1 MNMQSTE
8 YFIVLARERSF
19 TRAAEA
25 LHITQQSLS
34 AHIAALEEEFGTQ
47 LVLRRVPLELTYAG
61 RVFLRRSEKI
71 QKEYSELRQE
81 MWGIAG
87 EARGEIR
94 VGIAVGRSRVLMPD
108 VITAFQREYPN
119 VSIMLIEESNDK
131 LHRAALYGEIDIAI
145 SNFPASVPMLEL
157 RDFYIEGVALVIP
170 RVLLD
175 QCGIDAEICR
185 EEIRKGN
192 LSILRDCPFVMD
204 DSSSIAGRVA
214 MEALRRAGLSVRVR
228 AYSSSLDTLLALCER
243 SVGACFCSD
252 MLLHALRTD
261 RQLENMLVLKFPNL
275 TDQQIRFAY
284 MKKNYQLNM
293 LSEFMRIARET
304 VKPLV

>member
-47 LVLRRVPLELTYAG
+47 LVVRRVPLELTYAG

-71 QKEYSELRQE
+71 QKEYSELRKE

-175 QCGIDAEICR
+175 QCGIDAESCR
-185 EEIRKGN
+185 KEIR
-192 LSILRDCPFVMD
+192 
-204 DSSSIAGRVA
+204 
-214 MEALRRAGLSVRVR
+214 LSVRHGRFEQYCGARRNGGAAPRRALGARQSIFEQSGHAARTVR
-228 AYSSSLDTLLALCER
+228 AQRRRVLLLR
-243 SVGACFCSD
+243 
-252 MLLHALRTD
+252 HA
-261 RQLENMLVLKFPNL
+261 
-275 TDQQIRFAY
+275 A
-284 MKKNYQLNM
+284 
-293 LSEFMRIARET
+293 ARAADG
-304 VKPLV
+304 PAA

>member
-47 LVLRRVPLELTYAG
+47 LVVRRVPLELTYAG

-94 VGIAVGRSRVLMPD
+94 VGIAVGRS
-108 VITAFQREYPN
+108 REYPN

-175 QCGIDAEICR
+175 QCGIDAESCR

-192 LSILRDCPFVMD
+192 LAILRDCPFVMD